1 MLVMVI
7 EPLEPPLHET
17 FEPVTVPVIAAGDGV
32 GVGCAVGVELGA
44 AHATLSVISP
54 TLTIYL

>member
-1 MLVMVI
+1 MLVIVM

-32 GVGCAVGVELGA
+32 GCAVGVEVGCAVGVEVGCAVGVDDGA
-44 AHATLSVISP
+44 T
-54 TLTIYL
+54 